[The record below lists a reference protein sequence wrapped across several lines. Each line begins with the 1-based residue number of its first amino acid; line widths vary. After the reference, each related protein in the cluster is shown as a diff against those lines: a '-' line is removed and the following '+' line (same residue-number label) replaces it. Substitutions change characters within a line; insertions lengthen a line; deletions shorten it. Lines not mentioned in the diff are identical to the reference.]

1 MCCMAAP
8 KYVLYR
14 LVAPLVL
21 IAQRGKASKVTAA
34 STGHDH
40 QRAHLSVGAVYIRTN
55 PIYYILLQI

>member
-40 QRAHLSVGAVYIRTN
+40 QWAHLSACTVNIRTN
-55 PIYYILLQI
+55 PIFYI